1 MLDYRFEYRYVR
13 PSLKADLMTSISC
26 RSEPRVNIAIIN
38 WPQSRE
44 ERIPFMCSQ
53 FTEGAASTKYEC
65 LQCHT
70 LFPQILSQAAT
81 LVSIRHIYLST
92 FLEHLQQDQTL
103 KASLTAAGL

>member
-1 MLDYRFEYRYVR
+1 
-13 PSLKADLMTSISC
+13 
-26 RSEPRVNIAIIN
+26 
-38 WPQSRE
+38 
-44 ERIPFMCSQ
+44 MCSQ

-70 LFPQILSQAAT
+70 LFPQILSQAET